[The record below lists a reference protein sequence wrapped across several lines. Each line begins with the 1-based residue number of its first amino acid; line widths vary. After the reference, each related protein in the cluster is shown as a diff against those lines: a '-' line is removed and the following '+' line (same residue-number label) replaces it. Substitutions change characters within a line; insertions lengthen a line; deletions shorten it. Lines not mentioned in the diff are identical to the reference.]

1 MFLQGMSR
9 IRIGLFCG
17 SSRGNDPIFENH
29 ARELGTEMARREI
42 TLVYGGGNIG
52 LMGVVADA
60 VLKAGGEVIGV
71 IPRFLEARELA
82 HRGST
87 KLHLVDT
94 MHERKA
100 LMADLSDG
108 FIALPG
114 GFGTFD
120 ELCEILTWAQLK
132 LHAKPC
138 GVLNVHGYFDA
149 WFAQVATAQCAG
161 FIRPEHTALI
171 LQETRVQALL
181 DRIVQGTICPVSIP
195 LKDEVR

>member
-9 IRIGLFCG
+9 LRLGVFCG
-17 SSRGNDPIFENH
+17 SSRGNKPIFETH
-29 ARELGTEMARREI
+29 ARELGVEMARRDI
-42 TLVYGGGNIG
+42 ILVYGGGNIG

-60 VLKAGGEVIGV
+60 VLEGGGEVIGV
-71 IPRFLEARELA
+71 IPKFLEARELA
-82 HRGST
+82 HRGAT

-120 ELCEILTWAQLK
+120 ELCEILTWAQLQ

-138 GVLNVHGYFDA
+138 GVLNIHGYFDA
-149 WFAQVATAQCAG
+149 WFAQVATAQSAG
-161 FIRPEHTALI
+161 FIRPEHTALM
-171 LQETRVQALL
+171 LQETRAQSLL
-181 DRIVQGTICPVSIP
+181 DRIIQRAAHPISIP

>member
-9 IRIGLFCG
+9 LRLGLFCG
-17 SSRGNDPIFENH
+17 SSRGNKPIYETH
-29 ARELGTEMARREI
+29 ARELGVEMARRDI
-42 TLVYGGGNIG
+42 ILVYGGGNIG

-60 VLKAGGEVIGV
+60 VLEGGGEVIGV
-71 IPRFLEARELA
+71 IPKFLEARELA
-82 HRGST
+82 HRGAT

-120 ELCEILTWAQLK
+120 ELCEILTWAQLQ

-138 GVLNVHGYFDA
+138 GVLNINGYFDA
-149 WFAQVATAQCAG
+149 WFAQVATAQSSG
-161 FIRPEHTALI
+161 FIRPEHAALM
-171 LQETRVQALL
+171 LQGTRVQALL
-181 DRIVQGTICPVSIP
+181 DHIVQRAYCPVPIP